1 MKIKK
6 RDKLTWIVRG
16 VTLLIVLAVA
26 ALMFIIGRGHT
37 VYFDNKLPENGGE
50 GIEVP
55 YKVEVIVKGDKVA
68 KLKEGERG
76 MAETMG
82 QTFDMQ
88 LVVTKEKGGNS
99 SRVNVSLPI
108 PYNMDGVILNLPA
121 MLAGKGADVYMTEFI
136 PTPSSEETEDEEVVT
151 DETEGLMD
159 FGEDG

>member
-6 RDKLTWIVRG
+6 RDKKTWIVRG
-16 VTLLIVLAVA
+16 ITLLIVIAIAV
-26 ALMFIIGRGHT
+26 LMFIIGRGHT
-37 VYFDNKLPENGGE
+37 IYFDNKVPEAGGE

-55 YKVEVIVKGDKVA
+55 YKIEVLVKGEKVA
-68 KLKEGERG
+68 KLKAGERG
-76 MAETMG
+76 MADTMG

-88 LVVTKEKGGNS
+88 LLVTKEKDGNA
-99 SRVNVSLPI
+99 SRINVSLPI

-121 MLAGKGADVYMTEFI
+121 MLAGKGPEVYMSEFV
-136 PTPSSEETEDEEVVT
+136 PTPSSEELEDEEVVT